1 MYREMDRRFWLEQ
14 GEADRNTEEAG
25 SWHESDLTLA
35 GATAYVPRA
44 VRFDPGRPTAEMFR
58 TQEGEMEGE
67 IGDAAGMIWQYLN
80 EHGQTTLGELRQGTK
95 LSDQLLLMG
104 VGWLAR
110 EGKVSIVQQGRT
122 VKVSLREG

>member
-1 MYREMDRRFWLEQ
+1 
-14 GEADRNTEEAG
+14 
-25 SWHESDLTLA
+25 
-35 GATAYVPRA
+35 
-44 VRFDPGRPTAEMFR
+44 MFR
-58 TQEGEMEGE
+58 IQEGEMEGE

-80 EHGQTTLGELRQGTK
+80 EHGQTTLGKLRQGTK